1 MPHPSAMTIHNE
13 KGTQPM
19 MQVQVLFAALRTT
32 FTLLRDRDEEGS
44 VVETVILAAIFAA
57 MALTVAGIIYS
68 KVTAKANSIP
78 MN

>member
-1 MPHPSAMTIHNE
+1 
-13 KGTQPM
+13 M
-19 MQVQVLFAALRTT
+19 MQVQVLMSTLRTAL
-32 FTLLRDRDEEGS
+32 TLLRNRDEQGS

-57 MALTVAGIIYS
+57 MALAVAGIIYS

>member
-1 MPHPSAMTIHNE
+1 
-13 KGTQPM
+13 M
-19 MQVQVLFAALRTT
+19 MQVQVLVAALRSV
-32 FTLLRDRDEEGS
+32 FTLLRGRDDGAS

-57 MALTVAGIIYS
+57 MALAVAGIIYS

>member
-1 MPHPSAMTIHNE
+1 
-13 KGTQPM
+13 M
-19 MQVQVLFAALRTT
+19 MQVQFLVASLRTVL
-32 FTLLRDRDEEGS
+32 TLLQNRDEEGS

-68 KVTAKANSIP
+68 KVTAKADSIP

>member
-1 MPHPSAMTIHNE
+1 MSTTIPNQ
-13 KGTQPM
+13 KGIPQM
-19 MQVQVLFAALRTT
+19 MQVQFLVASLRTVL
-32 FTLLRDRDEEGS
+32 TLLQNRDEEGS

-68 KVTAKANSIP
+68 KVTAKADSIP